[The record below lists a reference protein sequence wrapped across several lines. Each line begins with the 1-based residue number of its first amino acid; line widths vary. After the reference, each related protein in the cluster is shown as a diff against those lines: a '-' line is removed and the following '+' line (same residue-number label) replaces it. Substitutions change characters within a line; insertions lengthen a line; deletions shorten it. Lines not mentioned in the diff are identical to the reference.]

1 MHSDRCEMISH
12 CRFYLHLPDLWCW
25 ASLHV
30 SVSHL
35 FVFGK
40 MPAQV
45 LYSFIKEKD
54 LCIYFWP
61 RWVFITACR
70 LLQLGSG
77 GCLSCGVQASRC
89 GGFACCRAQS
99 RACAFSSCGSRALE
113 RWLSG
118 CGARAQ
124 LLCSVW
130 DPPGSGFKSVSP
142 ALAGGFLTIRSPG
155 KSSAQFFNWVAF
167 GFLILSFMSS
177 LCTLDFNPYES
188 ARLLQWVVFSFCW

>member
-1 MHSDRCEMISH
+1 M
-12 CRFYLHLPDLWCW
+12 
-25 ASLHV
+25 

-130 DPPGSGFKSVSP
+130 DPPGSL
-142 ALAGGFLTIRSPG
+142 ALAGGLLPTEPPG
-155 KSSAQFFNWVAF
+155 K
-167 GFLILSFMSS
+167 
-177 LCTLDFNPYES
+177 
-188 ARLLQWVVFSFCW
+188 LLQWVFTEGLGGAQKFSPQSWRSRLEKNISAVGKQQQGTPLVSQTLPPPLKA

>member
-1 MHSDRCEMISH
+1 MYLFLATLGLHH
-12 CRFYLHLPDLWCW
+12 CMQASSAGEWGLLELWC
-25 ASLHV
+25 A
-30 SVSHL
+30 
-35 FVFGK
+35 G
-40 MPAQV
+40 
-45 LYSFIKEKD
+45 
-54 LCIYFWP
+54 
-61 RWVFITACR
+61 
-70 LLQLGSG
+70 
-77 GCLSCGVQASRC
+77 C

-155 KSSAQFFNWVAF
+155 KSSAQVFNWVAF